1 MVLYTRSKTNP
12 RKTRSGKVYAPPVR
26 YVNTDKKPVRTA
38 KPDRKTTITLNKT
51 LYASARKQHP
61 VKSIKVK
68 KINHTGG
75 EGVFEIVWVGVNP
88 RTKKPWKRT
97 LEPYS
102 MLCDSLKEKY
112 TRDGRERK
120 PFEGDLRLRD
130 PRETIIVLGSEVR
143 FVRMDHKKMLT
154 DKLYVFQGL
163 PPHALP
169 PEGVSESASCR
180 WKLRETRGQHVEN
193 VKALSGCDIDF
204 DVTHQVSDIDT
215 DDNPTILCRLKT
227 GKFNKIKLQNPS
239 NVPREESY
247 LGTFPLFKVQSR
259 IFVSHPSFEEA
270 KATRIIGRAFA
281 DICKHTFPSDAGSY
295 VNEKKLTDVFT
306 LLSHTVQKTLEA
318 KKAEMEKKY
327 VLTGTV
333 LL

>member
-1 MVLYTRSKTNP
+1 MVRTTRSKTQT
-12 RKTRSGKVYAPPVR
+12 RKTRSGKVYAS
-26 YVNTDKKPVRTA
+26 TDRVCIPD
-38 KPDRKTTITLNKT
+38 KPDRTDKPVKKTTITLDAT
-51 LYASARKQHP
+51 LWASARKEHP

-68 KINHTGG
+68 KINRTGG
-75 EGVFEIVWVGVNP
+75 EGVFQIDWAGVNP
-88 RTKKPWKRT
+88 VTKKPWKPT

-143 FVRMDHKKMLT
+143 FVRMDHKKVLA

-169 PEGVSESASCR
+169 PEGVSDSASRR
-180 WKLRETRGQHVEN
+180 WKLRQTQGRHVEN

-204 DVTHQVSDIDT
+204 DVTHKVSDIDT
-215 DDNPTILCRLKT
+215 DGNPTILCRLKT
-227 GKFNKIKLQNPS
+227 GKFGTIKLQNPS
-239 NVPREESY
+239 NVPRKEIY
-247 LGTFPLFKVQSR
+247 FGTFPLFKVQSR
-259 IFVSHPSFEEA
+259 IFVSHPCYNDDR
-270 KATRIIGRAFA
+270 ATRIIGRAFA
-281 DICKHTFPSDAGSY
+281 DICKLTFPADAGSY
-295 VNEKKLTDVFT
+295 VNERKLADVFT
-306 LLSHTVQKTLEA
+306 ALSDTVQNTLEA
-318 KKAEMEKKY
+318 KKAEMKKKY